1 MFAGMYIYM
10 YIYVYIYI
18 FTYLYIHIALIHFAW
33 SSLPIPYDLH
43 RFPVKSL
50 FPSLIF
56 RSEEEATALEGL
68 KLTENALSTAQ
79 KVDPPYRHI
88 FCQVEP

>member
-1 MFAGMYIYM
+1 MYIY
-10 YIYVYIYI
+10 ICIYI
-18 FTYLYIHIALIHFAW
+18 CIHIYTYLYIHIALINFAW

-68 KLTENALSTAQ
+68 KLTEDALSTAQ
-79 KVDPPYRHI
+79 KVDPPYRHM